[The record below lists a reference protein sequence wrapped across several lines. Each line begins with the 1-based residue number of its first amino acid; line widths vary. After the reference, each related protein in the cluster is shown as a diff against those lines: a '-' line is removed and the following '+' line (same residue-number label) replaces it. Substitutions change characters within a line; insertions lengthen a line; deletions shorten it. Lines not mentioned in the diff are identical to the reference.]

1 MGRSEWTAFV
11 KKVFQEGKAKSASYS
26 LGDAMKEAS
35 KRKKSGKMNFKG
47 VNKTVK
53 QGHKSRRR
61 RSVHKSRRHRG

>member
-11 KKVFQEGKAKSASYS
+11 KQVFQEGKSKSSSYS

-35 KRKKSGKMNFKG
+35 RRKKSGKMNFKG

-61 RSVHKSRRHRG
+61 RSVNKSRRHRG